1 MITTRLVD
9 ENGRDVSR
17 CTHGCDTDEQCD
29 ILVIEVTPGT
39 HLMHCSRFTAHGKP
53 WHLRQRRRAARFR
66 DTIEHFEDVS
76 RNLRLN
82 DPLARG
88 QRIEILTQQR
98 ERSSYA
104 TVCQNGVGTC
114 ELNRCRGQTITKG
127 KRDFFDVAPVRQIRQ
142 LAGALPGKAGTGRL
156 AQSEAIQHI
165 QNGLVSHRLR
175 DLGDTHLT
183 GFFDHR

>member
-1 MITTRLVD
+1 
-9 ENGRDVSR
+9 
-17 CTHGCDTDEQCD
+17 
-29 ILVIEVTPGT
+29 
-39 HLMHCSRFTAHGKP
+39 MHRSRFTAHGKP
-53 WHLRQRRRAARFR
+53 WHLRQRRRAAGFR

-142 LAGALPGKAGTGRL
+142 LAGALPGKPVPVVSPSPKRYSTSRMASCPT
-156 AQSEAIQHI
+156 ACAI
-165 QNGLVSHRLR
+165 LV
-175 DLGDTHLT
+175 TPT
-183 GFFDHR
+183 